1 MIERKEKKEEKS
13 YGVQCRF
20 ESHGKQCLLKGT
32 ISPHTGG
39 DPRFYC
45 RFHFEALNNGDE
57 FNTYH
62 RFSKWLE
69 EYREMYP
76 KERYSSYMYDDN
88 DKRVELVD
96 QFHKYERNRLWEI
109 MGNRD

>member
-13 YGVQCRF
+13 YGIQCRYEHF
-20 ESHGKQCLLKGT
+20 GRQCRLKGT

-39 DPRFYC
+39 DPKFYC
-45 RFHFEALNNGDE
+45 KFHYDALSRGDD

-62 RFSKWLE
+62 KFTEWLE
-69 EYREMYP
+69 EYKEMFP
-76 KERYSSYMYDDN
+76 KEKYASYCYEEN
-88 DKRVELVD
+88 GNRVELID

-109 MGNRD
+109 MGNRS